1 MKHLLI
7 IFLSF
12 LLLSSPVI
20 GDSHK
25 GETLYKWETET
36 GIQWRGFGDKDIQA
50 KYKGDVENGKPHGL
64 GLIRF
69 TNGSK
74 YVGEWKDGK
83 YHGQGKLISS
93 NGGETV
99 GEWYYGEPW
108 NVKVY
113 DREVNIVAKFVYG
126 KIKLDQT
133 KSALI
138 QSGIFYH
145 GFRNGVYGYF
155 IEKWDG
161 VENTKN
167 EDFGKYV
174 GEMKNGKPHGQGT
187 QTWNSGGKYEGEWLD
202 GYTHGQGT
210 RTYWD
215 GEKFVGE
222 LRFAVHWNGTYYDKD
237 GNIVSK
243 FVNGKIELDQ
253 KKSAFLQTG
262 VFYLGLRNGVYGLY
276 KEKWDGVENTKNED
290 FGKYVGGIKDG
301 KRDGIGTYTWSDGS
315 KYAGSWLEGKMWNG
329 TQYDRD
335 GNIIGKVVNNQFI
348 KQ

>member
-7 IFLSF
+7 ILSI

-20 GDSHK
+20 GDNHK
-25 GETLYKWETET
+25 GETLYLWKTNSGEVWKE
-36 GIQWRGFGDKDIQA
+36 FGDKDIHA
-50 KYKGDVENGKPHGL
+50 KYKGDVENGKPSGL
-64 GLIRF
+64 GLVRL
-69 TNGSK
+69 TDGAK
-74 YVGEWKDGK
+74 YVGVWKDGK
-83 YHGQGKLISS
+83 RHGQGTIIRP
-93 NGGETV
+93 NGEETS
-99 GEWYYGEPW
+99 GEWYYGLPW
-108 NVKVY
+108 NVTYY
-113 DREVNIVAKFVYG
+113 DKYGIIFIKYVNG
-126 KIKLDQT
+126 KIKWDQ
-133 KSALI
+133 KKGDFH

-155 IEKWDG
+155 KEKWHG

-167 EDFGKYV
+167 KDYGTYE
-174 GEMKNGKPHGQGT
+174 GEMINGKPHGQAT
-187 QTWNSGGKYEGEWLD
+187 QTFYNGEKYEGEWSK
-202 GYTHGQGT
+202 GIPNGQGT
-210 RTYWD
+210 YTYPD

-253 KKSAFLQTG
+253 KKSAFLQSG

-276 KEKWDGVENTKNED
+276 IEKWDGVENTKNED
-290 FGKYVGGIKDG
+290 YGKYVGGIKDG

-329 TQYDRD
+329 TEYDRD
-335 GNIIGKVVNNQFI
+335 GNITGKVVNNQFI